1 MKWDGMTLKVTYYD
15 GRVTEASRQ
24 ELEEYIDELDLSEML
39 ELNVDELGKPSQ
51 NLVEVTGEEY
61 TKDEFGHTEWW

>member
-1 MKWDGMTLKVTYYD
+1 MRTK
-15 GRVTEASRQ
+15 Q

-51 NLVEVTGEEY
+51 NLVNVTGEEY
-61 TKDEFGHTEWW
+61 TKDEFGHTEWY